1 MPLSKLSAAKVK
13 SAGSGK
19 YNDGGGLWLWKR
31 HDGGHQWVLR
41 ITVHGRR
48 REMGLGGS
56 DITLAEARTQAD
68 RWRKLAR
75 TGVDPIKERA
85 RIRRE
90 EERARHT
97 FEDVLVEVVE
107 RKRGELKTE
116 ASWQRWDS
124 PIRTHILPKLGKV
137 PIAEVD
143 ARDIRDTLKPIW
155 NEKASTAKKA
165 MNRLGQV
172 MTHAAALGLDVDLQA
187 VAKARALLGRQTAV
201 SNHIEAMDWRDVPAF
216 YQSLGENPAELALRL
231 LILTASRSAPVRLAH
246 EDEVDDAVWT
256 VPAAKMKA
264 IPIEVEGGWRVPLS
278 AEAQRILRL
287 AIPIKRDGHF
297 FVGTTV
303 KPLSD
308 AGMARVLDRRGIAA
322 RPHGF
327 RSSFRDWAEVNGV
340 RYEIAELC
348 LGHVVGNRVERAYRR
363 DDLFGDRQKVLA
375 QWANFL
381 TAKLESTSDG
391 DAPESLTPGK
401 AYV

>member
-1 MPLSKLSAAKVK
+1 
-13 SAGSGK
+13 
-19 YNDGGGLWLWKR
+19 
-31 HDGGHQWVLR
+31 
-41 ITVHGRR
+41 
-48 REMGLGGS
+48 
-56 DITLAEARTQAD
+56 
-68 RWRKLAR
+68 
-75 TGVDPIKERA
+75 
-85 RIRRE
+85 
-90 EERARHT
+90 
-97 FEDVLVEVVE
+97 VLVEVVE